1 MTLTPEKKALIK
13 EATLAYKREVEQINR
28 LLEEENDEDRRDKL
42 FWLRAIASIEQGYKI
57 GLFDDEELDE
67 AFLDAMGQEAQKH
80 FPKMYDA
87 ELVDDI
93 ALLEEDMKNKFF
105 DDPLGSKKALMAEL
119 NISF

>member
-13 EATLAYKREVEQINR
+13 EATLAYKHDVEQLNR
-28 LLEEENDEDRRDKL
+28 LIEAENDDERREKL

-57 GLFDDEELDE
+57 GLFSDDKIDE
-67 AFLDAMGQEAQKH
+67 ALLDAMGQEAQNH
-80 FPKMYDA
+80 FHNMYDP

-93 ALLEEDMKNKFF
+93 ALLEEDMKNTFF

-119 NISF
+119 NITL